1 MSPKEAPAPATEEKE
16 ANPVGTQDSSDAGKK
31 EDLNQAVEKAV
42 TDMFTVKTDAWKP
55 RVLVK
60 FKIDCPSGQT
70 ALVKHLDTLD
80 LLEYDLIE
88 ELDFFTR
95 KLFPLNIDASGNP
108 VEAQEQIEETIW
120 GALKNPEKRC
130 RFLDMT
136 GKLMAAASIRP
147 HIIHDGV
154 AVVPVQGSDTEK
166 TTKFGYEMSAKEQAE
181 VLEKPVPRLGD
192 NEVYSGYIDFADRM
206 AFFQEL
212 NRPLSMIEPFREEST
227 AVLQDLAREQSDG
240 SEAE

>member
-1 MSPKEAPAPATEEKE
+1 MSPKEAPTSEEKE
-16 ANPVGTQDSSDAGKK
+16 ANPVGTQGSSDVGEQEK
-31 EDLNQAVEKAV
+31 LNQAVEKAV
-42 TDMFTVKTDAWKP
+42 TDMFAVKKDAWKP

-80 LLEYDLIE
+80 LLEHDLIE

-95 KLFPLNIDASGNP
+95 KLFPINIDASGNP
-108 VEAQEQIEETIW
+108 IEAQEQIEETIW
-120 GALKNPEKRC
+120 GALKDPEKRC

-136 GKLMAAASIRP
+136 GKLMAAASVKP
-147 HIIHDGV
+147 NIIHDGV
-154 AVVPVQGSDTEK
+154 AVVTSQDGGQKE
-166 TTKFGYEMSAKEQAE
+166 TKFGYEMSSEEQIE
-181 VLEKPVPRLGD
+181 HFKKPLAPLKD

-212 NRPLSMIEPFREEST
+212 NRPLSMIEPFREESP
-227 AVLQDLAREQSDG
+227 AMLQDMARKQSDG
-240 SEAE
+240 SKT